1 MSSLEDRFKVVTPF
15 TESRMNRKEVIQR
28 FRLSSEA
35 KRVLSKLKVGSS
47 ITVGKTTLTL
57 VECSDGK

>member
-1 MSSLEDRFKVVTPF
+1 MSILEDTFKVVTPF

-28 FRLSSEA
+28 FRLSGEA

-57 VECSDGK
+57 VECSDVK

>member
-1 MSSLEDRFKVVTPF
+1 
-15 TESRMNRKEVIQR
+15 MNRKEVIQR
-28 FRLSSEA
+28 FRLSGEE

-57 VECSDGK
+57 VECSDVK

>member
-15 TESRMNRKEVIQR
+15 TESRMNRKEVIQK
-28 FRLSSEA
+28 FRLSGEA

-57 VECSDGK
+57 VECSDVK